1 MSFET
6 VMMTRLDAK
15 MVDLGLA
22 YDIDHARSLIV
33 ARLVKISGN
42 IVVDSGKSVSDDVD
56 IVLVAKP
63 KYVSR
68 GGIKLAGAIERWD
81 LCFEGM
87 TALDVGASTGG
98 FTDYLLQSG
107 IGTIYSLDVGYG
119 QLDYKLR
126 QDDRVVVMERINARR
141 QFTLPKKVDLLVVDV
156 SFISVLKI
164 IPSCLDHL
172 KKSGTIIALI
182 KPQFEAR
189 RDQVGNNGIVQSA
202 HVHASVLSKVIVSLM
217 KGGLRLKGLVPSII
231 KGHGGNQEF
240 FVWFNRK

>member
-1 MSFET
+1 
-6 VMMTRLDAK
+6 MMTRLDSK
-15 MVDLGLA
+15 MVALGLA

-33 ARLVKISGN
+33 ARLVKIAGN
-42 IVVDSGKSVSDDVD
+42 IVVDSGKSVLPDTD
-56 IVLVAKP
+56 IVLVSKP

-68 GGIKLAGAIERWD
+68 GGIKLAGAIERWN
-81 LCFEGM
+81 LGFEGM

-98 FTDYLLQSG
+98 FTDCLLQAG
-107 IGTIYSLDVGYG
+107 IEKVYSLDVGYG

-126 QDDRVVVMERINARR
+126 QDDRVVVMERINARH
-141 QFTLPKKVDLLVVDV
+141 QFTLSTKVDLLVVDV

-172 KKSGTIIALI
+172 KKSGTMIALI

-189 RDQVGNNGIVQSA
+189 RDQVGKNGIVKSA
-202 HVHASVLSKVIVSLM
+202 HVHASVLSKVIVSFM
-217 KGGLRLKGLVPSII
+217 KCGLRFKGLVPSVI

-240 FVWFNRK
+240 FVWFNKK

>member
-1 MSFET
+1 
-6 VMMTRLDAK
+6 MMTRLDSK

-33 ARLVKISGN
+33 ARLVKIAGN
-42 IVVDSGKSVSDDVD
+42 IVVDSGKSVLHDTD
-56 IVLVAKP
+56 IVLVSKP

-68 GGIKLAGAIERWD
+68 GGVKLAGAIERWN
-81 LCFEGM
+81 LGFEGM

-98 FTDYLLQSG
+98 FTDCLLQAG
-107 IGTIYSLDVGYG
+107 IEKVYSLDVGYG

-126 QDDRVVVMERINARR
+126 QDDRVVVMERINARH
-141 QFTLPKKVDLLVVDV
+141 QFTLSRKVDLLVVDV

-172 KKSGTIIALI
+172 KKSGIIIALI

-189 RDQVGNNGIVQSA
+189 SEQVGKNGIVKSA
-202 HVHASVLSKVIVSLM
+202 YVHASVLSKVIVSFM
-217 KGGLRLKGLVPSII
+217 KCGHRFKGLVPSVI

-240 FVWFNRK
+240 FVWFNKK

>member
-33 ARLVKISGN
+33 ARLVKIAGN
-42 IVVDSGKSVSDDVD
+42 IVVDSGKSVSDDAD

-63 KYVSR
+63 KYVCR

-182 KPQFEAR
+182 K
-189 RDQVGNNGIVQSA
+189 RDCG
-202 HVHASVLSKVIVSLM
+202 
-217 KGGLRLKGLVPSII
+217 
-231 KGHGGNQEF
+231 
-240 FVWFNRK
+240 

>member
-1 MSFET
+1 
-6 VMMTRLDAK
+6 MMTRLDSK

-33 ARLVKISGN
+33 ARLVKIAGN
-42 IVVDSGKSVSDDVD
+42 IVVDSGKSVLPDTD
-56 IVLVAKP
+56 IVLVSKP

-68 GGIKLAGAIERWD
+68 GGVKLAGAIERWN
-81 LCFEGM
+81 LGFEGM

-98 FTDYLLQSG
+98 FTDCLLQAG
-107 IGTIYSLDVGYG
+107 IEKVYSLDVGYG

-126 QDDRVVVMERINARR
+126 QDDRVVVMERINARH
-141 QFTLPKKVDLLVVDV
+141 QFTLSTKVDLLVVDV

-172 KKSGTIIALI
+172 KKSGIIIALI

-189 RDQVGNNGIVQSA
+189 SDQVGKNGIVKSA
-202 HVHASVLSKVIVSLM
+202 HVHASVLSKVIVSFM
-217 KGGLRLKGLVPSII
+217 KCGLRFKGLVPSVI

-240 FVWFNRK
+240 FVWFNKK

>member
-1 MSFET
+1 
-6 VMMTRLDAK
+6 MMTRLDSK

-33 ARLVKISGN
+33 ARLVKIAGN
-42 IVVDSGKSVSDDVD
+42 IVVDSGKSVLPDTD
-56 IVLVAKP
+56 IVLVSKP

-68 GGIKLAGAIERWD
+68 GGVKLAGAIERWN
-81 LCFEGM
+81 LGFEGM

-98 FTDYLLQSG
+98 FTDCLLQAG
-107 IGTIYSLDVGYG
+107 IEKVYSLDVGYG

-126 QDDRVVVMERINARR
+126 QDDRVVVMERINARH
-141 QFTLPKKVDLLVVDV
+141 QFTLSRKVDLLVVDV

-172 KKSGTIIALI
+172 KKSGIIIALI

-189 RDQVGNNGIVQSA
+189 SDQVGKNGIVKSA
-202 HVHASVLSKVIVSLM
+202 HVHASVLSKVIVSFM
-217 KGGLRLKGLVPSII
+217 KCGLRFKGLVPSVI

-240 FVWFNRK
+240 FVWFNKK